1 VQIPFFNVE
10 QGMEKKILVAGVG
23 NLLFS
28 DEGVGV
34 HVARELSKM
43 SLPEEVELA
52 DVGTATFELTRL
64 MDGKDKVVIVDA
76 ILTDDAPG
84 TIYRLTPDDLKS
96 RRKELAASLHQFG
109 VLEALQCRIADAG
122 RPQVVILAVVPKDY
136 YTLATDLTPELKSRL
151 DSIVS
156 EVLKEIN

>member
-1 VQIPFFNVE
+1 
-10 QGMEKKILVAGVG
+10 MKKKILVAGVG

-34 HVARELSKM
+34 HVVRELSKI

-96 RRKELAASLHQFG
+96 RKKRLAASLHQFG
-109 VLEALQCRIADAG
+109 VLEALQCRTADLS

-136 YTLATDLTPELKSRL
+136 YTLATDLTPELESRL
-151 DSIVS
+151 GSIVS
-156 EVLKEIN
+156 EVLNEIN